1 MPLLD
6 ELDSVL
12 ENNDAFLVKLP
23 NHFKYYLMDVEN
35 KRAVYTLLSESRD
48 IGRIN
53 EKSSQ

>member
-12 ENNDAFLVKLP
+12 DNNDAFLVKLP

-48 IGRIN
+48 IGRIS
-53 EKSSQ
+53 EKSS